1 MTAEEIRNFDL
12 LSAHSQSLM
21 LREIAAQLAEQNELM
36 RADQEF
42 RRAVA
47 NEQREE
53 SKKRD
58 ALLATSSIA
67 IEGLRKSYEAPPE
80 LIPVFR
86 APAEPSETPQ
96 HLGCFVLMPDGSYGM
111 AVERAGPG
119 IVEWQFRANR
129 APASSRWTRKR
140 PSDFSRRS
148 PDRPRGEA
156 TVIEF
161 QSRAYLYNFDFLRF
175 RGCAEESMR
184 AVNTFLCQGI
194 CWKFRFGGEL
204 RVFVNGKLLSAAG
217 SRQDRERLHAAGP
230 VQGKYRG

>member
-111 AVERAGPG
+111 AV
-119 IVEWQFRANR
+119 Q
-129 APASSRWTRKR
+129 
-140 PSDFSRRS
+140 
-148 PDRPRGEA
+148 GE
-156 TVIEF
+156 
-161 QSRAYLYNFDFLRF
+161 Q
-175 RGCAEESMR
+175 
-184 AVNTFLCQGI
+184 
-194 CWKFRFGGEL
+194 
-204 RVFVNGKLLSAAG
+204 
-217 SRQDRERLHAAGP
+217 GP
-230 VQGKYRG
+230 VILALDQEEAKRILAAISPTAREGKPQ